1 MLFLLKRTF
10 SLFLLLIFLSC
21 SFKVA
26 GVNKFE
32 NELAKQGIVIPVEF
46 GLHTPL
52 NDNFE
57 LSGSF
62 NLNNVYGENTRLMDV
77 DLTLRYLPFDYYL
90 FRPYIGAGYGYYQL
104 DETYELPCPD
114 GYIC

>member
-1 MLFLLKRTF
+1 M
-10 SLFLLLIFLSC
+10 
-21 SFKVA
+21 
-26 GVNKFE
+26 
-32 NELAKQGIVIPVEF
+32 
-46 GLHTPL
+46 PL

-77 DLTLRYLPFDYYL
+77 DLTLRYLPFYYYL

-114 GYIC
+114 DYICYGYILQNHRNMHLVPILIF